1 MIIIT
6 WAKVGR
12 DSEGIGS
19 TIRVRD
25 LTPLVIVSSQAW
37 PGILN
42 FILAI
47 AASDWSTTAAAL
59 STLTLPSA

>member
-12 DSEGIGS
+12 GSEGLGS
-19 TIRVRD
+19 TIRFRD

-42 FILAI
+42 FILAV
-47 AASDWSTTAAAL
+47 AASDWSTSAAAL
-59 STLTLPSA
+59 QSLTLPSA